1 MKTEI
6 IHVTGLVQGVGFRPH
21 VHRLATENGLTGWV
35 KNDSQGSTI
44 TLSGHR
50 QAISRFC
57 RQLITNPPPL
67 AKINRLSRQTVSLQA
82 FSEFQVAASD
92 TINDQV
98 TCLISPD
105 VAICPD
111 CRRELFD
118 PRDLRYYYPYIN
130 CTNCG
135 PRYTIVM
142 DVPYDRPR
150 TTMRAFELCCTC
162 SKQYHDPSDRRFHAQ
177 PVACPICGPS
187 VHLIENA
194 AQIQS
199 FGPRVP
205 LENKTAIRMAADL
218 LRQGYVVAIKGIG
231 GYHFACDG
239 TNEAAVERL
248 RSRKEREEKPL
259 ALMVR
264 DLSVVQEIAYISRR
278 EQDLLTSSVAPI
290 VLLKSRRRSAVAP
303 GVAPGNRHLG
313 LMLPYTPLQVLL
325 YAEGAPP
332 ILVMTSGN
340 RSDEPIAYED
350 EDAIARLGDIAD
362 AFLIGNRPIH
372 IRCDDSIAKVMR
384 GATQI
389 LRRSRGL
396 VPMPFTLPM
405 DAGAILAVGAELKN
419 TFCLTRG
426 NQALMSHHIGDL
438 KNWTEY
444 EAFRTG
450 IEHLK
455 RLFYVNPEIITCD
468 LHPDYLSTRYAE
480 RSGLPIVRVQH
491 HHAHIASVMAE
502 HGLPDEKVIGVA
514 FDGVGMGDDG
524 TAWGCEFF
532 IADYRTY
539 QRFAH
544 LKPVRLPGGDA
555 AAREPWRSAAAFLY
569 EAGGRQYAEH
579 ALVEMNAAPAESIE
593 TALHLIESGHNA
605 PLAVSAGRLFDAV
618 ASILQVRQRCSFEG
632 QAAMELENLA
642 AQRDIQM
649 NFRFQWCSEDDG
661 WLIDFSEVIQAI
673 LEEHRRKRCRSH
685 ISASFHLAF
694 AQMIA
699 DGCRLAR
706 DRTGCNTVCLS
717 GGTFQNSRLTNRC
730 LRLLKPLGFA
740 VYLNRQV
747 PPNDGGIALGQAA
760 VAASR
765 SLK

>member
-35 KNDSQGSTI
+35 KNDPQGATI
-44 TLSGHR
+44 ALSGGSH
-50 QAISRFC
+50 AISRFC
-57 RQLITNPPPL
+57 HQLISNPPPL
-67 AKINRLSRQTVSLQA
+67 ARINRLRRQTVSPQT
-82 FSEFQVAASD
+82 FTEFQVTASD
-92 TINDQV
+92 TDNEHV
-98 TCLISPD
+98 SCLISPD

-118 PRDLRYYYPYIN
+118 PGDLRYYYPYIN

-150 TTMRAFELCCTC
+150 TTMRQFKLCDIC
-162 SKQYHDPSDRRFHAQ
+162 SSQYHDPSDRRFHAQ
-177 PVACPICGPS
+177 PVACPNCGPS
-187 VHLIENA
+187 VHLIENV

-199 FGPRVP
+199 FEPGVP
-205 LENKTAIRMAADL
+205 LENKTAIRLAADL

-231 GYHFACDG
+231 GYHLACDG

-264 DLSVVQEIAYISRR
+264 DLSVAQEIAYLSRR
-278 EQDLLTSSVAPI
+278 EGNLLTSGVAPI
-290 VLLKSRRRSAVAP
+290 VLLKARRRSAVAP
-303 GVAPGNRHLG
+303 GVAPGNRRLG
-313 LMLPYTPLQVLL
+313 VMLPYTPLQVLL

-362 AFLIGNRPIH
+362 AFLIGNRLIH
-372 IRCDDSIAKVMR
+372 IRCDDSIAKVVR
-384 GATQI
+384 GAPQI

-396 VPMPFTLPM
+396 VPIPIMLPM
-405 DAGAILAVGAELKN
+405 NAGAILAVGAELKN

-426 NQALMSHHIGDL
+426 NQAVMSHHIGDL
-438 KNWTEY
+438 KNWAEY
-444 EAFRTG
+444 EAFRNG

-455 RLFYVNPEIITCD
+455 RLFYVSPEIIACD
-468 LHPDYLSTRYAE
+468 LHPDYLPTRYAE

-491 HHAHIASVMAE
+491 HHAHIAGVMAE
-502 HGLPDEKVIGVA
+502 HGLPEEKVIGVA

-524 TAWGCEFF
+524 TAWGCEFL
-532 IADYRTY
+532 IADYKTF
-539 QRFAH
+539 QRFGH
-544 LKPVRLPGGDA
+544 LKPVRLPGGDV

-569 EAGGRQYAEH
+569 EAGGRQFAKQ
-579 ALVEMNAAPAESIE
+579 ALLEMNPAPVESIE
-593 TALHLIESGHNA
+593 TALHLIETGHNA
-605 PLAVSAGRLFDAV
+605 PMAVSAGRLFDAV
-618 ASILQVRQRCSFEG
+618 ASLLHIRQHCSFEG

-642 AQRDIQM
+642 AKRGITMD
-649 NFRFQWCSEDDG
+649 FRFRWAKERRVWQA
-661 WLIDFSEVIQAI
+661 DFSEVFQAI
-673 LEEHRRKRCRSH
+673 WELRQDGKSRSH
-685 ISASFHLAF
+685 ISASFHLAL
-694 AQMIA
+694 ARMIV

-706 DRTGCNTVCLS
+706 EEYGINKVCLS
-717 GGTFQNSRLTNRC
+717 GGTFQNSLLTNLC
-730 LRLLKPLGFA
+730 FRLLKPLGFG
-740 VYLNRQV
+740 VYINRQV

-760 VAASR
+760 VAAIR
-765 SLK
+765 IVK